1 MIGEDDAAYTYE
13 YDDYYKI
20 LPAINDW
27 HLDKQRIKEGRKVNE
42 GFSYSSE
49 NNEDWMNIDSLTRV
63 GKRKLFGMNLKNHIS
78 KLAIGT
84 AQFGSDYGISNE
96 SGMVPLAKIEEIL
109 KTAES
114 RNIKT
119 IDTAISYGEAEKSL
133 GMIGVDNFNGNY

>member
-1 MIGEDDAAYTYE
+1 
-13 YDDYYKI
+13 
-20 LPAINDW
+20 
-27 HLDKQRIKEGRKVNE
+27 
-42 GFSYSSE
+42 
-49 NNEDWMNIDSLTRV
+49 
-63 GKRKLFGMNLKNHIS
+63 MNLKNHIS

-133 GMIGVDNFNGNY
+133 GMIGVDNFNVITKLPKVTPVGSDIEKYVIQKVKNSLETNKSTSWVLLHTSNDLIGKYSKEV